1 MRTGDTAPG
10 SVALEFPISQGF
22 KRTADGSLK
31 GARLAVDSPV
41 QPSTGHKR
49 NKSMGAEVSSNP
61 RIGEVRKLQIGI

>member
-1 MRTGDTAPG
+1 M
-10 SVALEFPISQGF
+10 ALENPISQGF

-31 GARLAVDSPV
+31 SAGLTVDSSV

-49 NKSMGAEVSSNP
+49 NKSMGAEASSNP